1 MRYEYLYH
9 SMHND
14 PELTHKEIPDVLAQE
29 IKVALSY
36 YPELAETPIAFRFKK
51 DIKKSTM
58 QAQPAFS
65 SLLNPRAK
73 RKYFVFIS
81 EKIQIE
87 TESFKITDIPSD
99 VLIGWIGHE
108 LGHIMDYKNRNSLGL
123 VWFGLKYLYFP
134 KFIREAERAADTF
147 AVSHGMGKYILVT
160 KDFILNHAHIS
171 AKYKARIKR
180 LYLSPE
186 EIMLLI
192 NENRNLEEELE
203 V

>member
-1 MRYEYLYH
+1 MRYEYLYN
-9 SMHND
+9 SMYND
-14 PELTHKEIPDVLAQE
+14 PQLTHKEIPDILAQE

-108 LGHIMDYKNRNSLGL
+108 LGHIMDYKNRSSLGL

-192 NENRNLEEELE
+192 NENKNLEEELE

>member
-1 MRYEYLYH
+1 MI
-9 SMHND
+9 
-14 PELTHKEIPDVLAQE
+14 TLAFFVFSNCCWF
-29 IKVALSY
+29 IAL
-36 YPELAETPIAFRFKK
+36 
-51 DIKKSTM
+51 
-58 QAQPAFS
+58 FS
-65 SLLNPRAK
+65 S
-73 RKYFVFIS
+73 
-81 EKIQIE
+81 
-87 TESFKITDIPSD
+87 
-99 VLIGWIGHE
+99 G
-108 LGHIMDYKNRNSLGL
+108 

>member
-1 MRYEYLYH
+1 MY
-9 SMHND
+9 ND

-108 LGHIMDYKNRNSLGL
+108 LGHIMDYKNRSSLGL

>member
-1 MRYEYLYH
+1 MY
-9 SMHND
+9 ND
-14 PELTHKEIPDVLAQE
+14 PQLTHKEIPDILAQE

-108 LGHIMDYKNRNSLGL
+108 LGHIMDYKNRSSLGL

-192 NENRNLEEELE
+192 NENKNLEEKLE

>member
-1 MRYEYLYH
+1 
-9 SMHND
+9 MHND

-108 LGHIMDYKNRNSLGL
+108 LGHIMDYKNRSSLGL

-160 KDFILNHAHIS
+160 KEFILNHAHIS
-171 AKYKARIKR
+171 EKYKARIKR

-192 NENRNLEEELE
+192 NENKNLEEELE

>member
-1 MRYEYLYH
+1 ML
-9 SMHND
+9 ND

-108 LGHIMDYKNRNSLGL
+108 LGHIMDYKNRSSLGL

-192 NENRNLEEELE
+192 NENKNLEEELE

>member
-1 MRYEYLYH
+1 
-9 SMHND
+9 MHND

-108 LGHIMDYKNRNSLGL
+108 LGHIMDYKNRSSLGL
-123 VWFGLKYLYFP
+123 VWFGLEYLYFP

>member
-1 MRYEYLYH
+1 
-9 SMHND
+9 MHND

-36 YPELAETPIAFRFKK
+36 YPELAETPIGFRFKK

-108 LGHIMDYKNRNSLGL
+108 LGHIMDYKNRSSLGL

-192 NENRNLEEELE
+192 NENKNLEEELE

>member
-1 MRYEYLYH
+1 
-9 SMHND
+9 MHND

-108 LGHIMDYKNRNSLGL
+108 LGHIMDYKNRSSLGL

-186 EIMLLI
+186 EIMILI
-192 NENRNLEEELE
+192 NENKNLEEELE

>member
-1 MRYEYLYH
+1 
-9 SMHND
+9 MHND

-58 QAQPAFS
+58 QAQPAFG

-108 LGHIMDYKNRNSLGL
+108 LGHIMDYKNRSSLGL

-192 NENRNLEEELE
+192 NENKNLEEELE

>member
-1 MRYEYLYH
+1 
-9 SMHND
+9 MHND

-65 SLLNPRAK
+65 SLLNPREK

-108 LGHIMDYKNRNSLGL
+108 LGHIMDYKNRSSLGL

-192 NENRNLEEELE
+192 NENKNLEEELE

>member
-1 MRYEYLYH
+1 MY
-9 SMHND
+9 ND

-108 LGHIMDYKNRNSLGL
+108 LGHIMDYKNRSSLGL
-123 VWFGLKYLYFP
+123 VWFGLEYLYFP

-192 NENRNLEEELE
+192 NENKNLEEELE

>member
-1 MRYEYLYH
+1 
-9 SMHND
+9 MHND

-108 LGHIMDYKNRNSLGL
+108 LGHIMDYKNRSSLGL

-192 NENRNLEEELE
+192 NENKNLEEELE

>member
-1 MRYEYLYH
+1 
-9 SMHND
+9 MHND

-108 LGHIMDYKNRNSLGL
+108 LGHIMDYKNRSSLGL

>member
-1 MRYEYLYH
+1 
-9 SMHND
+9 MHND

-81 EKIQIE
+81 EKI
-87 TESFKITDIPSD
+87 
-99 VLIGWIGHE
+99 
-108 LGHIMDYKNRNSLGL
+108 LGIC
-123 VWFGLKYLYFP
+123 
-134 KFIREAERAADTF
+134 
-147 AVSHGMGKYILVT
+147 
-160 KDFILNHAHIS
+160 
-171 AKYKARIKR
+171 
-180 LYLSPE
+180 
-186 EIMLLI
+186 LI
-192 NENRNLEEELE
+192 NELIFLLKLSNIT
-203 V
+203 VHYT

>member
-1 MRYEYLYH
+1 MY
-9 SMHND
+9 ND
-14 PELTHKEIPDVLAQE
+14 PQLTHKEIPDILAQE

-51 DIKKSTM
+51 DIKKSMM

-108 LGHIMDYKNRNSLGL
+108 LGHIMDYKNRSSLGL

-192 NENRNLEEELE
+192 NENKNLEEELE

>member
-1 MRYEYLYH
+1 MRYEYLYP
-9 SMHND
+9 SMYND
-14 PELTHKEIPDVLAQE
+14 HELTHKEIPDVLAQE

-108 LGHIMDYKNRNSLGL
+108 LGHIMDYKNRSSLGL

-192 NENRNLEEELE
+192 NENKNLEEELE

>member
-1 MRYEYLYH
+1 MY
-9 SMHND
+9 ND
-14 PELTHKEIPDVLAQE
+14 PQLTHKEIPDILAQE

-51 DIKKSTM
+51 DIKKSTI

-108 LGHIMDYKNRNSLGL
+108 LGHIMDYKNRSSLGL

-192 NENRNLEEELE
+192 NENKNLEEKLE